1 MLDGAWAV
9 EGTSLSAFAGARG
22 GVGCGMRQMLFLA
35 AVFCAATV
43 RADLLSMS
51 NGDRY
56 HGAIQLV
63 NEKEVHL
70 QSEILGLIKIPRT
83 KVTAIQ
89 FGDVKETAAP
99 VAKASSAAAS
109 DQLGF
114 DPKAVEKVQQEF
126 LGTATP
132 EANAM
137 FSEMLQGLSSGKISV
152 NDIRSQAMD
161 TLKQLKELQ
170 AELGEEGDNSLL
182 ATYGSILEKFV
193 RAGGTNLASTN
204 AAPKIKAPAVKL
216 LGDEE

>member
-1 MLDGAWAV
+1 
-9 EGTSLSAFAGARG
+9 
-22 GVGCGMRQMLFLA
+22 MRRILFLA
-35 AVFCAATV
+35 AIFGVATA
-43 RADLLSMS
+43 RADLLSMV

-70 QSEILGLIKIPRT
+70 QSEILGLIKIPRA

-89 FGDVKETAAP
+89 FGDVKEVAP
-99 VAKASSAAAS
+99 APAVAPKAAAA
-109 DQLGF
+109 GTTNEFVF
-114 DPKAVEKVQQEF
+114 DPKAIEKVQQEF

-152 NDIRSQAMD
+152 NDIRAQAAE

-170 AELGEEGDNSLL
+170 AELGEEGDNPLL

-193 RAGGTNLASTN
+193 RAGGTNV

-216 LGDEE
+216 LDDEE